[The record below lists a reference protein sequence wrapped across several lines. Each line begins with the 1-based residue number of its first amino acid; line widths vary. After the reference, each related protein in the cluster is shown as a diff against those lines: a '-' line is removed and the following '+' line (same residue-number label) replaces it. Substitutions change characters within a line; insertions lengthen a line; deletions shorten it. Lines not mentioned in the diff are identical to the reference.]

1 MFNNKAIIFF
11 CLFFLSSCGTKKVSY
26 RDNSPK
32 KIENKSKKIKDNT
45 RRNKIKRR

>member
-1 MFNNKAIIFF
+1 MYNNKAIIFF

-32 KIENKSKKIKDNT
+32 KIENKSKKSVN
-45 RRNKIKRR
+45 RFF